1 MLQELHGI
9 LSSAA
14 GWTIAGALLLALAL
28 GVVGARFWI
37 YAVLAFV
44 LMFGLGAPPWAFG
57 LLFVVAAIALIPP
70 IRRALISRPV
80 MMLLDR
86 LKVLPVI
93 SETERVALE
102 AGTVWVDGDLF
113 SGQPNMKRLAEAD
126 YPGLSEEEKAFLDGP
141 VETVCRMTDDWE
153 VNRIR
158 DLPPEVWTYLKEQ
171 KFFGM
176 IIPKDRGGLGFSAS
190 ANSAVV
196 AKLGSRS
203 MTLAIT
209 VMVPN
214 SLGPAELLVHYGTDA
229 QKDYYLPRLARGEE
243 VPCFALTEP
252 GAGSDAGSI
261 TSSGEV
267 FRGADGKLYLRLS
280 WNKRYITLAAVST
293 VLGLAFKLRDPDE
306 LLEKGQDLGITC
318 ALIPTNTP
326 GVVLGKRHDPM
337 GVPFFNCPTMG
348 RDVVVPIDTIIGGV
362 EGAGQGWRML
372 MESLAAGRGISLPA
386 TSTAGAKFAARVA
399 GAYAAVRRQF
409 GLPIGKFEGIEE
421 PLARIGGAAYTL
433 EAARRFT
440 CGALDKGAKPA
451 VVTAIAKYTFTEIC
465 RSAINDA
472 MDILGGAG
480 ISRGPRN
487 LMAGVYTAM
496 PISVTVEGANILTR
510 TLVVFGQGA
519 IRCHPFAYRE
529 VKALGDRDAVAF
541 DQAFFGHI
549 GHVFRNACRVIVFS
563 VTRGRLARS
572 PVGGPAAPYYR
583 KLAWASASFALLS
596 DVAMGLMGGD
606 LKRREALTGRF
617 ADVFAWLYMGTAV
630 LRRFEA
636 EGRRAED
643 LPFLHWSMQNAFDR
657 IQNAF
662 EGLLQNFGSGVLGW
676 LFRGPMAM
684 WLRLN
689 RFGRP
694 PADAVAQA
702 VAQALQSPSELR
714 DRVTSG
720 LYVPTDEAESLGRLE
735 HALVLAVRAEGVLHK
750 IKQAIRK
757 GQLPRRSPALL
768 LETAEADGIISSE
781 ERALVREAEA
791 ARDDAIQVDAFTLD
805 EYMEMSAHR
814 ASHRGLPDDALA
826 SSDESV
832 MPAA

>member
-1 MLQELHGI
+1 MIQEVYGI
-9 LSSAA
+9 LSPVA
-14 GWTIAGALLLALAL
+14 GWAIAVALLLGLGL
-28 GVVGARFWI
+28 GVIGARFWI
-37 YAVLAFV
+37 YAVLAF
-44 LMFGLGAPPWAFG
+44 LLWIGLGAPAWAFG
-57 LLFVVAAIALIPP
+57 VLLVLTAIALIPP
-70 IRRALISRPV
+70 IRRALIARPV
-80 MMLLDR
+80 MTVLDR

-113 SGQPNMKRLAEAD
+113 SGQPDMERLATAD
-126 YPGLSEEEKAFLDGP
+126 YPGLSEEERAFLDGP

-153 VNRIR
+153 VNRNR
-158 DLPPEVWTYLKEQ
+158 DLPPEVWAYLKEQ

-190 ANSAVV
+190 GNSAVV

-229 QKDYYLPRLARGEE
+229 QKEYYLPRLACGEE

-261 TSSGEV
+261 TSHGEV
-267 FRGADGKLYLRLS
+267 FRGADGALYLRLS

-306 LLEKGQDLGITC
+306 LLGKGQDLGITC
-318 ALIPTNTP
+318 ALIPTHTP
-326 GVVLGKRHDPM
+326 GVVLGRRHDPM
-337 GVPFFNCPTMG
+337 GVPFFNCPTTG

-362 EGAGQGWRML
+362 DGAGQGWRML

-465 RSAINDA
+465 RAAINDA

-529 VKALGDRDAVAF
+529 VKALGDRDVVAF

-549 GHVFRNACRVIVFS
+549 GHVFRNTCRVIVFGAS
-563 VTRGRLARS
+563 RGFLAHS
-572 PVGGPAAPYYR
+572 PVNGPAAPYYR

-636 EGRRAED
+636 EGRQAED
-643 LPFLHWSMQNAFDR
+643 LPFLHWSMQHAFER

-662 EGLLQNFGSGVLGW
+662 EGLLQNFGTGLLGW
-676 LFRGPMAM
+676 FFRGPVAM
-684 WLRLN
+684 VLRVN

-694 PADAVAQA
+694 PADSVGQA
-702 VAQALQSPSELR
+702 VAQALQSPSKLR
-714 DRVTSG
+714 DRLTSG

-735 HALVLAVRAEGVLHK
+735 HALVLAVKAEGVLHK
-750 IKQAIRK
+750 IKQAIRSGK
-757 GQLPRRSPALL
+757 LPRRNPAQLL
-768 LETAEADGIISSE
+768 DQAEADAIITSD
-781 ERALVREAEA
+781 ERSIVREAEE
-791 ARDDAIQVDAFTLD
+791 ARNDAIQVDDFTLA

-814 ASHRGLPDDALA
+814 ARGGLPDDALA
-826 SSDESV
+826 SSNASV